1 MKAFLHAR
9 IHAKK
14 YGGVPEDYIDID
26 SFIDSSKTA
35 LPDVRHRAILH
46 SAFGCFVVEQVFGV
60 TRVNS
65 AGKTY
70 SPREVAEDHILQD
83 LGFIPTMEQYLGNMT
98 IQPWMS
104 GTRKTPG
111 NAKHIPLVD

>member
-35 LPDVRHRAILH
+35 PATARFCILH
-46 SAFGCFVVEQVFGV
+46 LGALKLSKSLATTF
-60 TRVNS
+60 
-65 AGKTY
+65 K
-70 SPREVAEDHILQD
+70 SP
-83 LGFIPTMEQYLGNMT
+83 
-98 IQPWMS
+98 
-104 GTRKTPG
+104 
-111 NAKHIPLVD
+111 